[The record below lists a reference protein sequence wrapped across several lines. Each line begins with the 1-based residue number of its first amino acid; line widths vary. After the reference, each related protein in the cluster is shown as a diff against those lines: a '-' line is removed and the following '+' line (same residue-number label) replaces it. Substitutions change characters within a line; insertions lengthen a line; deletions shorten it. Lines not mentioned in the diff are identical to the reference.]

1 MLGQWVTSPQLQ
13 RKMRR
18 RQLPLLEA
26 QEIQERKRR
35 QMVFKALNNGL
46 VIREA
51 RVAPTAI

>member
-1 MLGQWVTSPQLQ
+1 
-13 RKMRR
+13 MRR